1 MEDITGLADRV
12 IKGDGLAAARL
23 ITAIE
28 DEAPAASG
36 ELERLGPFSGGA
48 FVVGITGAPGA
59 GKSTLIDGLAEYF
72 GNRDMKLGVLA
83 VDPSSPYSG
92 GAILGDRIRMRHSDG
107 VFYRSL
113 ASRGQQGGLSAA
125 TLAAI
130 RVLDALGKDIILVE
144 TVGSGQTEVTVADV
158 CHTSVLVMVP
168 GMGDDIQLIKAG
180 ILEVADILVVNKADR
195 EGAESLL
202 QGLNAMLG
210 ARQRDGEVVSTEATC
225 GRGLP
230 QLAEAILAR
239 RQSFISGGRLQ
250 RKRQPVA

>member
-1 MEDITGLADRV
+1 MEDISGLADRV
-12 IKGDGLAAARL
+12 IRGDGLAAARL

-28 DEAPAASG
+28 DEDPAASG
-36 ELERLGPFSGGA
+36 EIERLGPYSGGA
-48 FVVGITGAPGA
+48 FVVGVTGAPGA
-59 GKSTLIDGLAEYF
+59 GKSTLIDGLAECF
-72 GNRDMKLGVLA
+72 GRRDMKLGVLA

-113 ASRGQQGGLSAA
+113 ASRGQPGGLSAA
-125 TLAAI
+125 TLGAI

-144 TVGSGQTEVTVADV
+144 TVGSGQAEVAVADV
-158 CHTSVLVMVP
+158 CHTSVLVLVP
-168 GMGDDIQLIKAG
+168 GMGDDIQLLKAG
-180 ILEVADILVVNKADR
+180 ILEVADILVINKADR

-210 ARQRDGEVVSTEATC
+210 ARQRAGEVVSTEATC

-230 QLAEAILAR
+230 RLAEAILAH
-239 RQSFISGGRLQ
+239 RQRFISGGRLQ